1 MLYDTDTV
9 PPLCLLPP
17 DDGSAGG
24 WSHAYPYGTVEAG
37 LGSIS
42 ASCACAAGGGA
53 RAGRVLGEGEWAGTA
68 VVGERETGEDKGNA
82 AEKLREGLVATGGSC
97 DFSSPSTSP
106 PPYPGRAPVELA
118 TVAAPVRADSATSPS
133 RSPNVSHSAGIGV
146 AAGVGV
152 SARDGASDIEAT
164 ALVASDRHKNAAD
177 RRDSS

>member
-17 DDGSAGG
+17 DDGSGDGG
-24 WSHAYPYGTVEAG
+24 WSHAYPYGTVDAG
-37 LGSIS
+37 LGSMS

-53 RAGRVLGEGEWAGTA
+53 RAGRVLGEVAGTA

-82 AEKLREGLVATGGSC
+82 AEKLREGPVATGRSC

-118 TVAAPVRADSATSPS
+118 TVAVAVRADSATSPS